1 MMRQTSQQFNK
12 ALEELQAFEKKNIHD
27 LCLRS
32 KVKWLE
38 KKVMKLKG
46 FFFHNEDCG
55 LWLQIMQLEDDQG
68 RCRSLFTELN

>member
-1 MMRQTSQQFNK
+1 MMRQTRQQFNK

-38 KKVMKLKG
+38 KGHEAQRIFLP
-46 FFFHNEDCG
+46 
-55 LWLQIMQLEDDQG
+55 
-68 RCRSLFTELN
+68 